1 MGTLQGYQSTPN
13 GSFAG
18 FQEPE
23 LPEHSIGF
31 QQMQPHPAAGE
42 YKNIIRHIVIP
53 VS

>member
-1 MGTLQGYQSTPN
+1 MGPLQGYQQTPN

-23 LPEHSIGF
+23 LPEHNIAF

-42 YKNIIRHIVIP
+42 YEKLLHALN
-53 VS
+53 S